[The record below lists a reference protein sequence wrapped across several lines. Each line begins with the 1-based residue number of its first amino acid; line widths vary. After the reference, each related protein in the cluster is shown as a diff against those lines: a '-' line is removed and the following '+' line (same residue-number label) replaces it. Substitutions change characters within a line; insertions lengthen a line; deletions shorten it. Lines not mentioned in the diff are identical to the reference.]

1 MKIKEAKNQNNL
13 TYTQKCLVIGKIS
26 DIVNRDTSQ
35 CDLDR
40 IAEISGYSVD
50 IVRWALEVINKAAAN
65 RKNPPKDDPL
75 G

>member
-35 CDLDR
+35 CDLDQ